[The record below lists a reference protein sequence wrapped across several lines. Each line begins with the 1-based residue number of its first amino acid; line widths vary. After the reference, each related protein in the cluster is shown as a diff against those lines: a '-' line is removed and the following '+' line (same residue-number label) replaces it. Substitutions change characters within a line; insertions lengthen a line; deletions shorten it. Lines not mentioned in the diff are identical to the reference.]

1 MAEREQKLI
10 EDIDTFLT
18 EVSMKP
24 TRLGTNALGDPGF
37 VSGLRNGRKVY
48 SDTDEKVRAYMAAY
62 RKELRGRKARRPK
75 RAAMTAAA

>member
-10 EDIDTFLT
+10 EDIDVFLT
-18 EVSMKP
+18 ETSMKP

-48 SDTDEKVRAYMAAY
+48 SDTDQKVRAYMAAF
-62 RKELRGRKARRPK
+62 RKELRSSKARPK
-75 RAAMTAAA
+75 RAASQAAA